1 MAALGLDATHWSLL
15 AEQARDTDVLLS
27 AGLARM
33 DAGRTAAIGPLAP
46 DLLDRRGADVPLSI
60 LELHGAR
67 Q

>member
-1 MAALGLDATHWSLL
+1 MAARIGCNALAASP

-60 LELHGAR
+60 LESHGAR